1 MTYRVAV
8 AWGGF
13 AAGTVASASDL
24 AGCNITMLVARGVLV
39 PVPDQ
44 PVKKKRMPVAPVPD
58 DTANE
63 PEEQ

>member
-8 AWGGF
+8 PWGSLSKG
-13 AAGTVASASDL
+13 AVVGASDL
-24 AGCNITMLVARGVLV
+24 AGCNITMLVARGVLA
-39 PVPDQ
+39 
-44 PVKKKRMPVAPVPD
+44 PVKKSKPRKPVAPAT

>member
-1 MTYRVAV
+1 MRYRVDV
-8 AWGGF
+8 SWGPFRAGSTI
-13 AAGTVASASDL
+13 AADDA

-39 PVPDQ
+39 PVQDR
-44 PVKKKRMPVAPVPD
+44 PVRKKRTPVVPVPD

>member
-8 AWGGF
+8 SWGSLRKG
-13 AAGTVASASDL
+13 ATVGASDL

-39 PVPDQ
+39 PVKSKPRK
-44 PVKKKRMPVAPVPD
+44 PVTPAT